1 MPNVQL
7 HPYSKPAMWRKMAV
21 VNWRHPTDPQIYARM
36 EVDMTKALE
45 YARQLS
51 ERRGIS
57 ITTTHI
63 LLRATA
69 LCLKEYPEAN
79 AIVRWNRIYVR
90 KRINVFCHV
99 AIPGK
104 KPDLSGVLVRD
115 ADTKDLVAIA
125 QELKEKVTAIRRGTD
140 PELARTK
147 ALLDRIPSFLYRLV
161 LRVIDFLQYTLNL
174 DLSRL
179 GIPPDPFGGAGVTSI
194 GSLGMSEAFAPLS
207 PITRMPIVLSVGKVE
222 EKPVARDGNV
232 VIRPVCVLCATLDH
246 RIMDGY
252 LAAKLAKFVTRYLA
266 DPERYESE
274 KGDADVLPHISN
286 WCNNPGGNH

>member
-1 MPNVQL
+1 MPNVEL
-7 HPYSKPAMWRKMAV
+7 HPYSKPSMWRKMAV
-21 VNWRHPTDPQIYARM
+21 VNWRHPTDPQVYART
-36 EVDMTKALE
+36 EVDMAKALE

-51 ERRGIS
+51 ERGGIS
-57 ITTTHI
+57 ITATHL
-63 LLRATA
+63 LLRAVA

-79 AIVRWNRIYVR
+79 AIIRWNRIYIR

-140 PELARTK
+140 QELARTK
-147 ALLDRIPSFLYRLV
+147 AMLDKTPSFLYRLV
-161 LRVIDFLQYTLNL
+161 LGVIEFLQYTLNL
-174 DLSRL
+174 NLSRF
-179 GIPPDPFGGAGVTSI
+179 GIPQDPFGGAGVTSI

-207 PITRMPIVLSVGKVE
+207 PITRMPIVISVGKVE
-222 EKPVARDGNV
+222 EKPVVRDGNI
-232 VIRPVCVLCATLDH
+232 VIRPMCVLCATLDH

-252 LAAKLAKFVTRYLA
+252 LAAKLAKFLTRYLA
-266 DPERYESE
+266 DPERHEGQPQTAASE
-274 KGDADVLPHISN
+274 
-286 WCNNPGGNH
+286 